1 MLTELSENTDKIQI
15 IGNNCLNTVKQTD
28 HYTEITLL
36 WFCVQYSFF
45 NNNRA
50 CQYVWTRKYVEI
62 SHKIPKQPNNS
73 YKITIILKDL
83 LQIIVYYIF
92 ININHYLL
100 ITKNVGSIIKNWIL
114 EKNFICI
121 IYFWGGIIV
130 NFDKINEGISKGN
143 VSLLKEGV
151 NELLATDIKPMDIIE
166 WE

>member
-1 MLTELSENTDKIQI
+1 M
-15 IGNNCLNTVKQTD
+15 
-28 HYTEITLL
+28 
-36 WFCVQYSFF
+36 F
-45 NNNRA
+45 
-50 CQYVWTRKYVEI
+50 
-62 SHKIPKQPNNS
+62 
-73 YKITIILKDL
+73 KDL

-100 ITKNVGSIIKNWIL
+100 ITKNVGSIIKNWIQ
-114 EKNFICI
+114 EKNIICI

-143 VSLLKEGV
+143 VSLVKEGV